1 MNMNTLNDDIDYWTA
16 RLETERAALK
26 EMTERTRRVTDEM
39 EDQRL
44 LVAAIDKVMM
54 RKMRLRVKILRRRV
68 QRCTPLRR
76 SARIASR
83 TASAR
88 IAQDAGLRRSP
99 RIAARR

>member
-1 MNMNTLNDDIDYWTA
+1 MNSFDMNTLNDDIDYCA
-16 RLETERAALK
+16 RRLKMELAVLK

-54 RKMRLRVKILRRRV
+54 RKMRLRVKLLRREL
-68 QRCTPLRR
+68 TPLRR
-76 SARIASR
+76 SARIAAR
-83 TASAR
+83 T
-88 IAQDAGLRRSP
+88 QTTGLRRSA